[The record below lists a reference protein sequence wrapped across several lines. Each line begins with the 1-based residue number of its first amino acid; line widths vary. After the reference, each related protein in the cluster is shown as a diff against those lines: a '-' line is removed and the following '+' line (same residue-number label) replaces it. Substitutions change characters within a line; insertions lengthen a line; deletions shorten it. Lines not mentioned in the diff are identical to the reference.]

1 MTMEYF
7 SAITINIMSK
17 IGFTPIVL
25 IGLLITSLSLILNLK
40 TTNIY
45 IQKFKKHQNIDKF
58 INLIFYT
65 SFVLLL
71 MLATSILSQYLT
83 NFYLKLASSALF
95 IIMLFYIIYSLFTIV
110 FILKEI
116 VKISLKNE

>member
-1 MTMEYF
+1 MEYF

-65 SFVLLL
+65 SFILLL
-71 MLATSILSQYLT
+71 MLAISILSQYLT
-83 NFYLKLASSALF
+83 NFYLKFASSALF